1 MEGGRTWLKGPLARL
16 RTLPRIVARV
26 LQSLESQERL
36 PCLAA
41 LISKTYRVRD
51 EFGNSFVAVLTYRLL
66 PLGKVIFQRLS
77 ERFCPLPAASLGNA
91 IADEAHGFVAFVYP
105 PSLDG
110 GDKI

>member
-1 MEGGRTWLKGPLARL
+1 MRGGRTWFSRPIASYRAAPHALAL
-16 RTLPRIVARV
+16 ALES
-26 LQSLESQERL
+26 LQSEGRL
-36 PCLAA
+36 ACLAA

-110 GDKI
+110 GDRI